1 MNKIYNRKGY
11 NFKEDLKDGLVAIF
25 WIAVIV
31 FGITSMLWCIDSID
45 QHEETATVI
54 SIQRLDNAI
63 VRVETEDGN
72 LWEFETD
79 LEDNID
85 IGDELIVTFKEFEN
99 ADRYDDEIVDY
110 EVVE

>member
-1 MNKIYNRKGY
+1 MNKIYNHVKY
-11 NFKEDLKDGLVAIF
+11 NWKEDLEGAFYVILIIGAI
-25 WIAVIV
+25 ALALS
-31 FGITSMLWCIDSID
+31 TLDRID

-63 VRVETEDGN
+63 VRVETKDNN

-85 IGDELIVTFKEFEN
+85 IGDELVVIFKEYEN